1 MTELFNNILS
11 NVSSNLTVGIALVT
25 LTVAILF
32 GIFVAFTYYK
42 IQDDASYQQSLAI
55 TLVILPGNSFYHYFV
70 YGEQYRPCFQPCR
83 SSFHYS
89 IPQRSRRPEG
99 YWIYLF

>member
-11 NVSSNLTVGIALVT
+11 NVSSNLTVGSALVT

-55 TLVILPGNSFYHYFV
+55 TLVILPAIL
-70 YGEQYRPCFQPCR
+70 
-83 SSFHYS
+83 S
-89 IPQRSRRPEG
+89 I
-99 YWIYLF
+99 IILFTGSNIAPVSYTHLTLPTTERV

>member
-11 NVSSNLTVGIALVT
+11 NVSSNLTVGSALVT

-42 IQDDASYQQSLAI
+42 I
-55 TLVILPGNSFYHYFV
+55 
-70 YGEQYRPCFQPCR
+70 
-83 SSFHYS
+83 
-89 IPQRSRRPEG
+89 
-99 YWIYLF
+99 